1 MLKKILFCAIC
12 FVGMV
17 VGEILARY
25 ADKWFASRTGESS
38 VEIPDNQ
45 GAQEDI
51 NNLKSKIDG
60 R

>member
-1 MLKKILFCAIC
+1 MLKKVLFCVIC
-12 FVGMV
+12 FIGMV
-17 VGEILARY
+17 VGEILAHY
-25 ADKWFASRTGESS
+25 IDKWFVSRTGDREIN
-38 VEIPDNQ
+38 IPDNQ

>member
-1 MLKKILFCAIC
+1 MLKKVLFCIVC
-12 FVGMV
+12 FIGMV
-17 VGEILARY
+17 VGEILAHYIATRIG
-25 ADKWFASRTGESS
+25 DREIN
-38 VEIPDNQ
+38 IPDNQ

>member
-1 MLKKILFCAIC
+1 MLNKILFCIIC
-12 FVGMV
+12 FIGMV
-17 VGEILARY
+17 IGEILAHY
-25 ADKWFASRTGESS
+25 VDKWFASRTGESS

>member
-1 MLKKILFCAIC
+1 MLKKVLFCIVC
-12 FVGMV
+12 FAGMV
-17 VGEILARY
+17 VGQILARY
-25 ADKWFASRTGESS
+25 VDKWFASRTGESS

>member
-1 MLKKILFCAIC
+1 MLKKVLFCAVC
-12 FVGMV
+12 FIGMV
-17 VGEILARY
+17 VGEILAHY
-25 ADKWFASRTGESS
+25 IASRTGGSS

>member
-1 MLKKILFCAIC
+1 MLKKVLFCIVC
-12 FVGMV
+12 FIGMV
-17 VGEILARY
+17 VGEILAHY
-25 ADKWFASRTGESS
+25 IDKWFVSRTGESS

>member
-1 MLKKILFCAIC
+1 
-12 FVGMV
+12 MV
-17 VGEILARY
+17 VGEILVHY
-25 ADKWFASRTGESS
+25 VDKWFASRTGESS

-45 GAQEDI
+45 GSQEDI

>member
-1 MLKKILFCAIC
+1 MLKKVLFCVVC
-12 FVGMV
+12 FIGMV
-17 VGEILARY
+17 VGEILAHY
-25 ADKWFASRTGESS
+25 IDKWFATRTGEGS

>member
-1 MLKKILFCAIC
+1 MLKQILFCIIC

-17 VGEILARY
+17 VGEILAHY
-25 ADKWFASRTGESS
+25 IASRTRDSSGE
-38 VEIPDNQ
+38 ILDNRES
-45 GAQEDI
+45 QEDI